1 MDLKVSPF
9 VIFKVIKSLYLY
21 QFFLIQKCQIITKR
35 NKQSRIIALPS
46 LALSLRQGF
55 PSSAPLLKVFDL
67 VNNEF

>member
-9 VIFKVIKSLYLY
+9 LILKLLNHCIYIN
-21 QFFLIQKCQIITKR
+21 FLIQKCQIITKR